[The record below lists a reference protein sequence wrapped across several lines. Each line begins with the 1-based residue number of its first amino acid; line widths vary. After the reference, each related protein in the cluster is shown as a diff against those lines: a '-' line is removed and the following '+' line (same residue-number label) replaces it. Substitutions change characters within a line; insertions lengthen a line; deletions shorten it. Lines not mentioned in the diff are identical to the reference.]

1 MNVRL
6 RLLASLAAFA
16 AGVVAVIIVALLL
29 APLARADGDPASDWL
44 LQKSVFIAPDAG
56 ISKADQQGLT
66 SLLQSAKAQGYAL
79 RVAVIATRYDMG
91 AVTVLFKRPSDYA
104 PFLSQEVRFIYKQRV
119 LVVMPNGFAIA
130 NDGKRD
136 PAEQQIVAKL
146 QPPKPFQGAPLAA
159 AVESVV
165 RKLAAGQGIVLPK
178 VNVAPSGSRSTTRD
192 RVLIG
197 VGAGIVLLV
206 ALGLSYWRRSA
217 LFGRGRSR

>member
-6 RLLASLAAFA
+6 RLLASLAAFT

-44 LQKSVFIAPDAG
+44 LQRSVFIPPDAG
-56 ISKADQQGLT
+56 ISTKDQQGLT
-66 SLLQSAKAQGYAL
+66 SLLQSAKAQGYTL

-91 AVTVLFKRPSDYA
+91 AVTVLFKRPTDYA
-104 PFLSQEVRFIYKQRV
+104 PFLSQEVRFIYRQRV

-130 NDGKRD
+130 SDGKRD

-146 QPPKPFQGAPLAA
+146 QAPKPFQGAPLAA
-159 AVESVV
+159 AADNAV
-165 RKLAAGQGIVLPK
+165 RRLAAGQGIVLPR
-178 VNVAPSGSRSTTRD
+178 VSVTASGGSSTTRD

-206 ALGLSYWRRSA
+206 ALGLSYRRRRE
-217 LFGRGRSR
+217 LFSRGRSR